1 MTAIAAIAQPRWG
14 RHQRRVFARRLRSQ
28 PSHLLFKVAAMRVSN
43 LPSHTSLALY
53 PAVKRR

>member
-28 PSHLLFKVAAMRVSN
+28 PSHLVSN
-43 LPSHTSLALY
+43 LRSHTSLALY